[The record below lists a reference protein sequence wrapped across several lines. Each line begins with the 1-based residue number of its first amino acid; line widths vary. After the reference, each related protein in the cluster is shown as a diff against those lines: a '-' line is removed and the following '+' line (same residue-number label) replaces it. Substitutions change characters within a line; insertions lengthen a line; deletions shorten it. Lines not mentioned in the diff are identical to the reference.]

1 MSETTAP
8 PTALPDKGLVARFIG
23 VITSPRETFEAIAAR
38 PRWLGMLVVVTVM
51 TAVLLGGFMA
61 TSVGQQAF
69 IDKAQQGNPFGGTPS
84 EQQMKA
90 TEKMAAYM
98 PYIQGVGVLV
108 AGPLITALMAGIA
121 FAIFGAF
128 GGGQATYKQVFSVF
142 THSGVIGVLGQ
153 LVVTPVNYLR
163 ETMESPMN
171 LAVFFP
177 MLDAGGFL
185 AKVLG
190 SVELFR
196 VWWVMVL
203 AIGLA
208 VIYRKKTRSIAI
220 GLFALYA
227 IIAVAFAAIS
237 AARS

>member
-8 PTALPDKGLVARFIG
+8 STALPDKGLVARTIG
-23 VITSPRETFEAIAAR
+23 VIMSPRETFEVIAAK
-38 PRWLGMLVVVTVM
+38 PRWLGMLVVVTVL
-51 TAVLLGGFMA
+51 TSVLLGGFLA
-61 TSVGQQAF
+61 TSVGQQAY

-90 TEKMAAYM
+90 TEKIASYM
-98 PYIQGVGVLV
+98 PYILGGGSLV
-108 AGPLITALMAGIA
+108 IGPLFTALMAGIA

-142 THSGVIGVLGQ
+142 THAGVIGVLGQ

-177 MLDAGGFL
+177 MLDAGSFL

-203 AIGLA
+203 AIVLA
-208 VIYRKKTRSIAI
+208 VIYRKKTRSVAI

-227 IIAVAFAAIS
+227 IIAVVAAAIS